1 MSQKKALIVDDSTVT
16 RLMIRKIISEKYPN
30 WEILEAESADK
41 AKSILPEH
49 PDIDLFSL
57 DQNMP
62 GTLSGLDLVGILKS
76 NYPNSK
82 IMLITANIQDAIKN
96 KAKDLAI
103 VFIEKPVTSE
113 KIIPELENL

>member
-1 MSQKKALIVDDSTVT
+1 MSQKKALVVDDSTVT
-16 RLMIRKIISEKYPN
+16 RLMIRKIISEKHPN

-41 AKSILPEH
+41 AKSILPDH

-62 GTLSGLDLVGILKS
+62 GTISGLDLAENLKS

-82 IMLITANIQDAIKN
+82 IVLVTANIQDAIKN
-96 KAKDLAI
+96 RAKDMGI
-103 VFIEKPVTSE
+103 DFVEKPVTPE
-113 KIIPELENL
+113 KIIPLLEKI